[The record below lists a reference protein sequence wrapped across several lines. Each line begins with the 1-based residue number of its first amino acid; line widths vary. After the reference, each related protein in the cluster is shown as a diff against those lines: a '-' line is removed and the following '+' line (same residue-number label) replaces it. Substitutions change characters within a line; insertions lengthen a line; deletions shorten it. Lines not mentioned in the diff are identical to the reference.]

1 MSDDS
6 INDAELRKA
15 IRQATRRLEQKSE
28 AERRTLIQQAV
39 DQAMNEELAE
49 KRIESERVAEIV
61 GEEIARDPAK
71 EAVAA
76 REQAK
81 SAALLLVMLLLILWL
96 IAAATGRTDIL
107 RFNSAPPAQPT
118 LQPRLGDGAGASVA
132 SAANNSS
139 SANMPGVGSLAQ
151 PNAAISPAFQS
162 FYDQYGGERVFG
174 RPISNELTAN
184 GRRFQWFERARL
196 EDWPEYA
203 NTPYAVQGGLL
214 GYEFTEGISFPEQ
227 SFFVSRP
234 NARFFREKGHGISDR
249 FLQFWDSVDGM
260 RVLGFP
266 ISEQIQEM
274 LPDKQVYTVQYFERG
289 RIEYHPQQAGTPFE
303 MQLGLLGRAIFLKES
318 TPQII
323 PPVAPTPVPLPQ

>member
-1 MSDDS
+1 MSDNS
-6 INDAELRKA
+6 INDAELTKA

-28 AERRTLIQQAV
+28 AERRAMIQQAV
-39 DQAMNEELAE
+39 EQAMNEELAE
-49 KRIESERVAEIV
+49 KRIESERTAELV
-61 GEEIARDPAK
+61 SAELTRDPAK

-81 SAALLLVMLLLILWL
+81 SAALLLIMLLLILWL

-107 RFNSAPPAQPT
+107 RFNNAPAAQPT
-118 LQPRLGDGAGASVA
+118 LEPRLGSQGSAGDIGVA
-132 SAANNSS
+132 SAS
-139 SANMPGVGSLAQ
+139 
-151 PNAAISPAFQS
+151 NAAERAAATANLVVDPLFQS
-162 FYDQYGGERVFG
+162 FYDAHGGEQLFG
-174 RPISNELTAN
+174 RPISPVLTVN

-196 EDWPEYA
+196 EDWPEH
-203 NTPYAVQGGLL
+203 NGTPYAVQGGLL

-234 NARFFREKGHGISDR
+234 SARFFREKGHGISDR
-249 FLQFWDSVDGM
+249 FLQFWDSIDGM

-274 LPDKQVYTVQYFERG
+274 LPDKQIYTVQYFERG

>member
-1 MSDDS
+1 MSDNS
-6 INDAELRKA
+6 INDAELNKA

-28 AERRTLIQQAV
+28 AERRALIQQAV
-39 DQAMNEELAE
+39 EQAMNEELAE
-49 KRIESERVAEIV
+49 KRIESERTAELV
-61 GEEIARDPAK
+61 SAELTRDPAK

-81 SAALLLVMLLLILWL
+81 SAALLLIMLLLILWL

-107 RFNSAPPAQPT
+107 RFNSAPSAQPT
-118 LQPRLGDGAGASVA
+118 LEPRLGSQGSAGDIGVA
-132 SAANNSS
+132 SAANAAERAAAT
-139 SANMPGVGSLAQ
+139 ANLAVD
-151 PNAAISPAFQS
+151 PLFQS
-162 FYDQYGGERVFG
+162 FYDTHGGEQLFG
-174 RPISNELTAN
+174 RPISPVLTVN

-196 EDWPEYA
+196 EDWPEHA
-203 NTPYAVQGGLL
+203 STPYAVQGGLL

-234 NARFFREKGHGISDR
+234 SARFFREKGHGISDR
-249 FLQFWDSVDGM
+249 FLTFWDSIDGM

-274 LPDKQVYTVQYFERG
+274 LPDKQIYTVQYFERG